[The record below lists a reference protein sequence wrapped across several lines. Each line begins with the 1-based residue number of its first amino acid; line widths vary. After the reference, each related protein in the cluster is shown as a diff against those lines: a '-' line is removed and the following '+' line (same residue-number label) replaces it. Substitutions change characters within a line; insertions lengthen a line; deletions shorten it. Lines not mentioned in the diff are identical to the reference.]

1 MAKNFKPRKTTEE
14 RSNEVIEKITA
25 NLHEEKQDDTVIEK
39 VGFSIKLPRHIYDR
53 LSNEKKRTGMS
64 RAAIILK
71 ALDLYWED
79 S

>member
-14 RSNEVIEKITA
+14 RSNATIEEITE
-25 NLHEEKQDDTVIEK
+25 NLHNEKQEEVAAEK

-53 LSNEKKRTGMS
+53 LSSEKKRTGMS

>member
-14 RSNEVIEKITA
+14 RSNAAIEEITA
-25 NLHEEKQDDTVIEK
+25 NLHEEKQDDATTEK

-71 ALDLYWED
+71 ALDLYWEE

>member
-1 MAKNFKPRKTTEE
+1 MAKKLTPRKTTTERTNAKIEE
-14 RSNEVIEKITA
+14 ITA
-25 NLHEEKQDDTVIEK
+25 NLHEEKEETLTEK

-53 LSNEKKRTGMS
+53 LTSEKKRTGMS

-71 ALDLYWED
+71 ALDKYWSE

>member
-14 RSNEVIEKITA
+14 RSNAAIEQITA
-25 NLHEEKQDDTVIEK
+25 NLHEEKQADATTEK

-71 ALDLYWED
+71 ALDLYWEE